1 MSIQQKKGN
10 VEDKLNEKDVE
21 DFLRQNPEFFIVK
34 YNKIM
39 IPAAIHKYE

>member
-21 DFLRQNPEFFIVK
+21 DFLRQNPEFFIDHPGK
-34 YNKIM
+34 QLMFI
-39 IPAAIHKYE
+39 